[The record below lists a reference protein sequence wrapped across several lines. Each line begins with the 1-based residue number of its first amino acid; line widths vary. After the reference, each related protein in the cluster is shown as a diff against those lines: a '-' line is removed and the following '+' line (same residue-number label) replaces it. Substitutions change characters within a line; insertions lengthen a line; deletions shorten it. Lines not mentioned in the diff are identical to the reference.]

1 MNANAQFSTL
11 ILAALPEL
19 RAFALSLTRDGPR
32 ADDLVQETILR
43 AWSHANQFK
52 AGSNLKAWLF
62 TILRNLFYSEQRRR
76 QREVDDPEGKRA
88 AGLMTCPEQQS
99 HLEFE
104 DFWHALG
111 NLAPLHREALILVGA
126 QGLSYE
132 EAAAVCGVAIGTI
145 KSRVN
150 RARTHLMTLLQIE
163 AGHEFGPDD
172 ILKAVIGL
180 DRPDAV
186 ND

>member
-1 MNANAQFSTL
+1 MTANAQFSTL

-43 AWSHANQFK
+43 AWSHADQFET
-52 AGSNLKAWLF
+52 GTNLRAWLF
-62 TILRNLFYSEQRRR
+62 TILRNLFYTEQRRR
-76 QREVDDPEGKRA
+76 RREVDDPDGKRA
-88 AGLMTCPEQQS
+88 IGLTVCPEQQS
-99 HLEFE
+99 RLEFE

-111 NLAPLHREALILVGA
+111 RLTPVHREALLLVGA

-132 EAAAVCGVAIGTI
+132 EAADVCGVAIGTI

-150 RARTHLMTLLQIE
+150 RARTHLMALLQIE
-163 AGHEFGPDD
+163 ASYEFGPDD
-172 ILKAVIGL
+172 ILKAIIGHG
-180 DRPDAV
+180 RTDAG

>member
-1 MNANAQFSTL
+1 MKANAQFSTL
-11 ILAALPEL
+11 ILATLPEL
-19 RAFALSLTRDGPR
+19 RAFALSLTRDGSR

-43 AWSHANQFK
+43 AWAHADQFET
-52 AGSNLKAWLF
+52 GSNLRAWLF
-62 TILRNLFYSEQRRR
+62 TILRNLFYTEQRRR
-76 QREVDDPEGKRA
+76 QREVDDPQGKRA
-88 AGLMTCPEQQS
+88 ARLMVGPEQQS

-111 NLAPLHREALILVGA
+111 RLPPLHREALILVAA

-132 EAAAVCGVAIGTI
+132 EAARVCGVAVGTI

-150 RARTHLMTLLQIE
+150 RARTHLMALLQIE
-163 AGHEFGPDD
+163 ACYEFGPDD
-172 ILKAVIGL
+172 LLKAVIGV
-180 DRPDAV
+180 DQPDAG